1 MATPIEQALALA
13 NAGQPVPEALQMQ
26 VFQFA
31 GANNMGAADLE
42 RIFNVPAGTA
52 AATTQA
58 LGIADQVPSSLGGNM
73 APRRTVD
80 SGLGNFSQLR
90 RGTGVP
96 EDIIPPSQRMG
107 LPPTTAGGIQYD
119 PSLINNDASLATQ
132 QLGAASQILPPD
144 SGSYGFRVPNDRVS
158 DIGPIDSSDR
168 MGGGIGNF
176 GTEGEGTAETTLPPM
191 RQDGNYTPE
200 EVTFVTEQLRTGA
213 LSPADAASFYGVE
226 EQTIRDNLTA
236 AGVQIPGPPAGTAP
250 PPPGTGGG
258 AGTIGSNSVQG
269 LINKF
274 KSGAN
279 ITDADQINLYN
290 MARDQGLDINQLANM
305 AGVTTGSISQNLQR
319 LGLNPDALR
328 TSAFGPGTGYPNPTV
343 TTPTGAQTTITREA
357 PEIEARKLGLI
368 DLAKQLASREPTGGL
383 PQYKVAG
390 LSDDEIAGYDMA
402 RNYKGK
408 ALEAAGQGFNTL
420 GEVKQGLYNVAENR
434 IPTSD
439 AGVKKYLEEF
449 DPFVQGGIGTLNM
462 ARRRADA
469 AGDVGLASAA
479 GGIRRLR
486 GTTAEYD
493 PSNVSTYMNPYET
506 AVIDAAMEDVA
517 RQGEKRRQGIRA
529 QAVQQG
535 AFGGS
540 RAALTERDL
549 DRDIAQ
555 QQARLAGELRMSG
568 FNQAQQNALAAFE
581 NAKRRG
587 QTAAQ
592 LTGTLGQAGAGT
604 SLQSAGTLGNLAGL
618 TGRLGESR
626 SRLGLEG
633 VNQYGDTTKTLL
645 TAGDLGRQVGINQ
658 MEGAQLGQ
666 DILIKDIATQEAAG
680 QGQRAAQQR
689 ILDADRANRMQD
701 IQEPFGRAAFMSDI
715 LRGAPSSSMSM
726 VKDYNQQP
734 TGAAQAIGAVG
745 SLAATTAGA
754 KRAGII

>member
-13 NAGQPVPEALQMQ
+13 NAGQPVPEALQIQ

-31 GANNMGAADLE
+31 AANNMAATDLE
-42 RIFNVPAGTA
+42 QIFNMPPGTA
-52 AATTQA
+52 AATTQV
-58 LGIADQVPSSLGGNM
+58 LGIADQVPMSLGGNV
-73 APRRTVD
+73 AP
-80 SGLGNFSQLR
+80 SGMSQ
-90 RGTGVP
+90 
-96 EDIIPPSQRMG
+96 MG
-107 LPPTTAGGIQYD
+107 LPPTTAGGVQYD
-119 PSLINNDASLATQ
+119 PSLTVPNTSGQRLSNPA
-132 QLGAASQILPPD
+132 LGTGIASQ
-144 SGSYGFRVPNDRVS
+144 VPTGVPTADDFAQLRQDTTDRAS
-158 DIGPIDSSDR
+158 DLSPIDSSDR
-168 MGGGIGNF
+168 MGGGIGI
-176 GTEGEGTAETTLPPM
+176 GEGLGEGTGTIETTLPA
-191 RQDGNYTPE
+191 RRADGNYTPE
-200 EVTFVTEQLRTGA
+200 EVTFVTEALRTGQ
-213 LSPADAASFYGVE
+213 LTPADAASFYGVE
-226 EQTIRDNLTA
+226 EQTIRDNLA
-236 AGVQIPGPPAGTAP
+236 SAGVEIPGA
-250 PPPGTGGG
+250 GGG
-258 AGTIGSNSVQG
+258 TPGAGGGTPGAGGGSTPTTFPNTVQG
-269 LINKF
+269 LIDKF
-274 KSGAN
+274 KSGAY
-279 ITDADQINLYN
+279 ISEQDTRNLYN
-290 MARDQGLDINQLANM
+290 LAADQGLDINKLANL
-305 AGVTTGSISQNLQR
+305 AGVSTEFIRGNLQQ

-328 TSAFGPGTGYPNPTV
+328 TTAAFGPGTGYKNVEV
-343 TTPTGAQTTITREA
+343 TTPTDAQTTITREA

-402 RNYKGK
+402 RQYKGK
-408 ALEAAGQGFNTL
+408 ALEAAAQGFNTL
-420 GEVKQGLYNVAENR
+420 GDVKTGLYDLQRDR

-439 AGVKKYLEEF
+439 RGVKKYLEEF
-449 DPFVQGGIGTLNM
+449 DPFVRGGIGTLNM
-462 ARRRADA
+462 ARRRANA

-493 PSNVSTYMNPYET
+493 PTKISTYMNPYEKQ
-506 AVIDAAMEDVA
+506 VIDAAMEDIA
-517 RQGEKRRQGIRA
+517 RQGEKRRQGLRA
-529 QAVQQG
+529 QAVSQG

-540 RAALTERDL
+540 RAALAERDL
-549 DRDIAQ
+549 DRDIGQ
-555 QQARLAGELRMSG
+555 QQARLAGDLRMQG
-568 FNQAQQNALAAFE
+568 FNQAQANALAAFE

-604 SLQSAGTLGNLAGL
+604 SLSAAGTLGNLAGL

-666 DILIKDIATQEAAG
+666 DILIKDIASQEQAG
-680 QGQRAAQQR
+680 MAQRAQNQR
-689 ILDADRANRMQD
+689 VLDAERANRMQD

-726 VKDYNQQP
+726 VKSYNQQP
-734 TGAAQAIGAVG
+734 TQAAQAIGAFG

>member
-13 NAGQPVPEALQMQ
+13 NAGQPVPEALQIQ

-31 GANNMGAADLE
+31 GANNIGAADLE
-42 RIFNVPAGTA
+42 RIFNVPAGSA

-58 LGIADQVPSSLGGNM
+58 LGIADQVPMSLGGNL
-73 APRRTVD
+73 AP
-80 SGLGNFSQLR
+80 SGIGQ
-90 RGTGVP
+90 
-96 EDIIPPSQRMG
+96 MG
-107 LPPTTAGGIQYD
+107 LPPTTAGGVQYD
-119 PSLINNDASLATQ
+119 PSLTVPNTSTQRLSNPMPAT
-132 QLGAASQILPPD
+132 GIAASQILPP
-144 SGSYGFRVPNDRVS
+144 NS
-158 DIGPIDSSDR
+158 DLSPIDSSDR
-168 MGGGIGNF
+168 MGGGIGI
-176 GTEGEGTAETTLPPM
+176 GEGSGEGTGTIETTLPA
-191 RQDGNYTPE
+191 RRADGNYTPE
-200 EVTFVTEQLRTGA
+200 EITFVTEALRTGQ
-213 LSPADAASFYGVE
+213 LTPADAASFYGVE
-226 EQTIRDNLTA
+226 EQTIRDNLAA
-236 AGVQIPGPPAGTAP
+236 AGVEIPGAGGT
-250 PPPGTGGG
+250 PGAGGG
-258 AGTIGSNSVQG
+258 APGAGGGSAGGGATTFPNTVQG
-269 LINKF
+269 LIDKF
-274 KSGAN
+274 KSGAT
-279 ITDADQINLYN
+279 ITDADQVNLYN
-290 MARDQGLDINQLANM
+290 MARDQGIDINRLANM
-305 AGVTTGSISQNLQR
+305 AGVSTSSISQNLQR

-328 TSAFGPGTGYPNPTV
+328 TSGFGPGTGYKNVPV
-343 TTPTGAQTTITREA
+343 TTPTDAQTTITREA

-390 LSDDEIAGYDMA
+390 LSPDEIAGYDMA
-402 RNYKGK
+402 RQYKGK
-408 ALEAAGQGFNTL
+408 ALEAAAQGFNTL
-420 GEVKQGLYNVAENR
+420 GEVKQGLYDVAENR

-439 AGVKKYLEEF
+439 RGVQKYLEEF

-493 PSNVSTYMNPYET
+493 PTKISTYMNPYEQQ
-506 AVIDAAMEDVA
+506 VIDAAMEDIA
-517 RQGEKRRQGIRA
+517 RQGEKRRQGLRA
-529 QAVQQG
+529 QAVSQG

-540 RAALTERDL
+540 RAALAERDL

-555 QQARLAGELRMSG
+555 QQARLAGDLRMQG
-568 FNQAQQNALAAFE
+568 FNQAQANALAAFE

-604 SLQSAGTLGNLAGL
+604 SLSAAGTLGNLAGL

-666 DILIKDIATQEAAG
+666 DILIKDIASQEQAG
-680 QGQRAAQQR
+680 MAQRAQNQR
-689 ILDADRANRMQD
+689 VLDAERANRMQD
-701 IQEPFGRAAFMSDI
+701 IQEPYGRVAFMSDV
-715 LRGAPSSSMSM
+715 LRGAPSSQMSM
-726 VKDYNQQP
+726 VKSYNQQP
-734 TGAAQAIGAVG
+734 TGAAQAIGAFG

>member
-13 NAGQPVPEALQMQ
+13 NAGQPVPEALQIQ

-42 RIFNVPAGTA
+42 RIFNMPPGTA

-80 SGLGNFSQLR
+80 SGIGNFSQLR
-90 RGTGVP
+90 RGTRST

-132 QLGAASQILPPD
+132 QLGRGA
-144 SGSYGFRVPNDRVS
+144 S

-236 AGVQIPGPPAGTAP
+236 AGVQIPGPPAGAAP
-250 PPPGTGGG
+250 SPAGAAPSPPGTGGG
-258 AGTIGSNSVQG
+258 AGTIGTIGSNSVQG

-274 KSGAN
+274 KSGEN

-328 TSAFGPGTGYPNPTV
+328 TSAFGPGTGYSNPTV

-390 LSDDEIAGYDMA
+390 LSDDEIAGYDLA
-402 RNYKGK
+402 RQYKGA
-408 ALEAAGQGFNTL
+408 ALGAAGQGFNTL
-420 GEVKQGLYNVAENR
+420 GEVKQGLYDVAQNR

-439 AGVKKYLEEF
+439 SGVKKYLEEF

-493 PSNVSTYMNPYET
+493 PSNISSYMNPYET
-506 AVIDAAMEDVA
+506 AVIDAAMEDIG

-540 RAALTERDL
+540 RAALSERDL

-604 SLQSAGTLGNLAGL
+604 SLSSAGTLGNLAGL

-645 TAGDLGRQVGINQ
+645 TAGDLGRQIGINQ
-658 MEGAQLGQ
+658 MEAGQLGQ

-680 QGQRAAQQR
+680 QAQRAAEQR
-689 ILDADRANRMQD
+689 KLDADRANRMQD

>member
-13 NAGQPVPEALQMQ
+13 NAGQPVPEALQIQ

-31 GANNMGAADLE
+31 GANNIGAADLE
-42 RIFNVPAGTA
+42 RIFNVPAGSA

-58 LGIADQVPSSLGGNM
+58 LGIADQVPMSLGGNL
-73 APRRTVD
+73 AP
-80 SGLGNFSQLR
+80 SGIGQ
-90 RGTGVP
+90 
-96 EDIIPPSQRMG
+96 MG
-107 LPPTTAGGIQYD
+107 LPPTTAGGVQYD
-119 PSLINNDASLATQ
+119 PSLTVPNTSTQRLSNPMPAT
-132 QLGAASQILPPD
+132 GIAASQILPP
-144 SGSYGFRVPNDRVS
+144 NS
-158 DIGPIDSSDR
+158 DLSPIDSSDR
-168 MGGGIGNF
+168 MGGGIGI
-176 GTEGEGTAETTLPPM
+176 GEGS
-191 RQDGNYTPE
+191 GG
-200 EVTFVTEQLRTGA
+200 QLT
-213 LSPADAASFYGVE
+213 PADAASFYGVE
-226 EQTIRDNLTA
+226 EQTLRDNLAA
-236 AGVQIPGPPAGTAP
+236 AGVEIPGAGGT
-250 PPPGTGGG
+250 PGAGGG
-258 AGTIGSNSVQG
+258 APGAGGGSAGGGATTFPNTVQG
-269 LINKF
+269 LIDKF
-274 KSGAN
+274 KSGAT
-279 ITDADQINLYN
+279 ITDADQVNLYN
-290 MARDQGLDINQLANM
+290 MARDQGIDINRLANM
-305 AGVTTGSISQNLQR
+305 AGVSTSSISQNLQR

-328 TSAFGPGTGYPNPTV
+328 TSGFGPGTGYKNVPV
-343 TTPTGAQTTITREA
+343 TTPTDAQTTITREA

-390 LSDDEIAGYDMA
+390 LSPDEIAGYDMA
-402 RNYKGK
+402 RQYKGK
-408 ALEAAGQGFNTL
+408 ALEAAAQGFNTL
-420 GEVKQGLYNVAENR
+420 GEVKQGLYDVAENR

-439 AGVKKYLEEF
+439 RGVQKYLEEF

-493 PSNVSTYMNPYET
+493 PTKISTYMNPYEQQ
-506 AVIDAAMEDVA
+506 VIDAAMEDIA
-517 RQGEKRRQGIRA
+517 RQGEKRRQGLRA
-529 QAVQQG
+529 QAVSQG

-540 RAALTERDL
+540 RAALAERDL

-555 QQARLAGELRMSG
+555 QQARLAGDLRMQG
-568 FNQAQQNALAAFE
+568 FNQAQANALAAFE

-604 SLQSAGTLGNLAGL
+604 SLSAAGTLGNLAGL

-666 DILIKDIATQEAAG
+666 DILIKDIASQEQAG
-680 QGQRAAQQR
+680 MAQRAQNQR
-689 ILDADRANRMQD
+689 VLDAERANRMQD
-701 IQEPFGRAAFMSDI
+701 IQEPYGRVAFMSDV
-715 LRGAPSSSMSM
+715 LRGAPSSQMSM
-726 VKDYNQQP
+726 VKSYNQQP
-734 TGAAQAIGAVG
+734 TGAAQAIGAFG

>member
-13 NAGQPVPEALQMQ
+13 NAGQPVPEALQIQ

-31 GANNMGAADLE
+31 GANNIGAADLE
-42 RIFNVPAGTA
+42 RIFNVPAGSA

-58 LGIADQVPSSLGGNM
+58 LGIADQVPMSLGGNL
-73 APRRTVD
+73 AP
-80 SGLGNFSQLR
+80 SGIGQ
-90 RGTGVP
+90 
-96 EDIIPPSQRMG
+96 MG
-107 LPPTTAGGIQYD
+107 LPPTTAGGVQYD
-119 PSLINNDASLATQ
+119 PSLTVPNTSGQRLSNPMPAT
-132 QLGAASQILPPD
+132 GIAASQILPP
-144 SGSYGFRVPNDRVS
+144 NS
-158 DIGPIDSSDR
+158 DLSPIDSSDR
-168 MGGGIGNF
+168 MGGGIGI
-176 GTEGEGTAETTLPPM
+176 GEGSGEGTGTIETTLPA
-191 RQDGNYTPE
+191 RRADGNYTPE
-200 EVTFVTEQLRTGA
+200 EITFVTEALRTGQ
-213 LSPADAASFYGVE
+213 LTPADAASFYGVE
-226 EQTIRDNLTA
+226 EQTIRDNLAA
-236 AGVQIPGPPAGTAP
+236 AGVEIPGAGGT
-250 PPPGTGGG
+250 PGAGGG
-258 AGTIGSNSVQG
+258 APGAGGGSAGGGATTFPNTVQG
-269 LINKF
+269 LIDKF
-274 KSGAN
+274 KSGAT
-279 ITDADQINLYN
+279 ITDADQVNLYN
-290 MARDQGLDINQLANM
+290 MARDQGIDINRLANM
-305 AGVTTGSISQNLQR
+305 AGVSTSSISQNLQR

-328 TSAFGPGTGYPNPTV
+328 TSGFGPGTGYKNVPV
-343 TTPTGAQTTITREA
+343 TTPTDAQTTITREA

-390 LSDDEIAGYDMA
+390 LSPDEIAGYDMA
-402 RNYKGK
+402 RQYKGK
-408 ALEAAGQGFNTL
+408 ALEAAAQGFNTL
-420 GEVKQGLYNVAENR
+420 GEVKQGLYDVAENR

-439 AGVKKYLEEF
+439 RGVQKYLEEF

-493 PSNVSTYMNPYET
+493 PTKISTYMNPYEQQ
-506 AVIDAAMEDVA
+506 VIDAAMEDIA
-517 RQGEKRRQGIRA
+517 RQGEKRRQGLRA
-529 QAVQQG
+529 QAVSQG

-540 RAALTERDL
+540 RAALAERDL

-555 QQARLAGELRMSG
+555 QQARLAGDLRMQG
-568 FNQAQQNALAAFE
+568 FNQAQANALAAFE

-604 SLQSAGTLGNLAGL
+604 SLSAAGTLGNLAGL

-666 DILIKDIATQEAAG
+666 DILIKDIASQEQAG
-680 QGQRAAQQR
+680 MAQRAQNQR
-689 ILDADRANRMQD
+689 VLDAERANRMQD
-701 IQEPFGRAAFMSDI
+701 IQEPYGRVAFMSDV
-715 LRGAPSSSMSM
+715 LRGAPSSQMSM
-726 VKDYNQQP
+726 VKSYNQQP
-734 TGAAQAIGAVG
+734 TGAAQAIGAFG

>member
-13 NAGQPVPEALQMQ
+13 NAGQPVPEALQIQ

-31 GANNMGAADLE
+31 AANNLGATDLE
-42 RIFNVPAGTA
+42 RIFNVPAGSA

-58 LGIADQVPSSLGGNM
+58 LGIADQVPMSLGGNL
-73 APRRTVD
+73 AP
-80 SGLGNFSQLR
+80 SGIGQ
-90 RGTGVP
+90 
-96 EDIIPPSQRMG
+96 MG
-107 LPPTTAGGIQYD
+107 LPPTTAGGVQYD
-119 PSLINNDASLATQ
+119 PSLTVPNTSTQRLSNPMPAT
-132 QLGAASQILPPD
+132 GIAASQILPP
-144 SGSYGFRVPNDRVS
+144 NS
-158 DIGPIDSSDR
+158 DLSPIDSSDR
-168 MGGGIGNF
+168 MGGGIGI
-176 GTEGEGTAETTLPPM
+176 GEGSGEGTGTIETTLPA
-191 RQDGNYTPE
+191 RRADGNYTPE
-200 EVTFVTEQLRTGA
+200 EITFVTEALRTGQ
-213 LSPADAASFYGVE
+213 LTPADAASFYGVE
-226 EQTIRDNLTA
+226 EQTIRDNLAA
-236 AGVQIPGPPAGTAP
+236 AGVEIPGAGGT
-250 PPPGTGGG
+250 PGAGGG
-258 AGTIGSNSVQG
+258 APGAGGGSAGGGATTFPNTVQG
-269 LINKF
+269 LIDKF
-274 KSGAN
+274 KSGAT
-279 ITDADQINLYN
+279 ITDADQVNLYN
-290 MARDQGLDINQLANM
+290 MARDQGIDINRLANM
-305 AGVTTGSISQNLQR
+305 AGVSTSSISQNLQR

-328 TSAFGPGTGYPNPTV
+328 TSGFGPGTGYKNVPV
-343 TTPTGAQTTITREA
+343 TTPTDAQTTITREA

-390 LSDDEIAGYDMA
+390 LSPDEIAGYDMA
-402 RNYKGK
+402 RQYKGK
-408 ALEAAGQGFNTL
+408 ALEAAAQGFNTL
-420 GEVKQGLYNVAENR
+420 GEVKQGLYDVAENR

-439 AGVKKYLEEF
+439 RGVQKYLEEF

-493 PSNVSTYMNPYET
+493 PTKISTYMNPYEQQ
-506 AVIDAAMEDVA
+506 VIDAAMEDIA
-517 RQGEKRRQGIRA
+517 RQGEKRRQGLRA
-529 QAVQQG
+529 QAVSQG

-540 RAALTERDL
+540 RAALAERDL

-555 QQARLAGELRMSG
+555 QQARLAGDLRMQG
-568 FNQAQQNALAAFE
+568 FNQAQANALAAFE

-604 SLQSAGTLGNLAGL
+604 SLSAAGTLGNLAGL

-666 DILIKDIATQEAAG
+666 DILIKDIASQEQAG
-680 QGQRAAQQR
+680 MAQRAQNQR
-689 ILDADRANRMQD
+689 VLDAERANRMQD
-701 IQEPFGRAAFMSDI
+701 IQEPYGRVAFMSDV
-715 LRGAPSSSMSM
+715 LRGAPSSQMSM
-726 VKDYNQQP
+726 VKSYNQQP
-734 TGAAQAIGAVG
+734 TGAAQAIGAFG

>member
-13 NAGQPVPEALQMQ
+13 NAGQPVPEALQIQ

-31 GANNMGAADLE
+31 GANNIGAADLE
-42 RIFNVPAGTA
+42 RIFNVPAGSA

-58 LGIADQVPSSLGGNM
+58 LGIADQVPMSLGGNL
-73 APRRTVD
+73 AP
-80 SGLGNFSQLR
+80 SGIGQ
-90 RGTGVP
+90 
-96 EDIIPPSQRMG
+96 MG
-107 LPPTTAGGIQYD
+107 LPPTTAGGVQYD
-119 PSLINNDASLATQ
+119 PSLTVPNTSTQRLSNPMPAT
-132 QLGAASQILPPD
+132 GIAASQILPP
-144 SGSYGFRVPNDRVS
+144 NS
-158 DIGPIDSSDR
+158 DLSPIDSSDR
-168 MGGGIGNF
+168 MGGGIGI
-176 GTEGEGTAETTLPPM
+176 GEGSGEGTGTIETTLPA
-191 RQDGNYTPE
+191 RRADGNYTPE
-200 EVTFVTEQLRTGA
+200 EITFVTEALRTGQ
-213 LSPADAASFYGVE
+213 LTPADAASFYGVE
-226 EQTIRDNLTA
+226 EQTIRDNLAA
-236 AGVQIPGPPAGTAP
+236 AGVEIPGAGGT
-250 PPPGTGGG
+250 PGAGGGTPGAGGGSAGGG
-258 AGTIGSNSVQG
+258 ATTFPNTVQG
-269 LINKF
+269 LIDKF
-274 KSGAN
+274 KSGAT
-279 ITDADQINLYN
+279 ITDADQVNLYN
-290 MARDQGLDINQLANM
+290 MARDQGIDINRLANM
-305 AGVTTGSISQNLQR
+305 AGVSTSSISQNLQR

-328 TSAFGPGTGYPNPTV
+328 TSGFGPGTGYKNVPV
-343 TTPTGAQTTITREA
+343 TTPTDAQTTITREA

-390 LSDDEIAGYDMA
+390 LSPDEIAGYDMA
-402 RNYKGK
+402 RQYKGK
-408 ALEAAGQGFNTL
+408 ALEAAAQGFNTL
-420 GEVKQGLYNVAENR
+420 GEVKQGLYDVAENR

-439 AGVKKYLEEF
+439 RGVQKYLEEF

-493 PSNVSTYMNPYET
+493 PTKISTYMNPYEQQ
-506 AVIDAAMEDVA
+506 VIDAAMEDIA
-517 RQGEKRRQGIRA
+517 RQGEKRRQGLRA
-529 QAVQQG
+529 QAVSQG

-540 RAALTERDL
+540 RAALAERDL

-555 QQARLAGELRMSG
+555 QQARLAGDLRMQG
-568 FNQAQQNALAAFE
+568 FNQAQANALAAFE

-604 SLQSAGTLGNLAGL
+604 SLSAAGTLGNLAGL

-666 DILIKDIATQEAAG
+666 DILIKDIASQEQAG
-680 QGQRAAQQR
+680 MAQRAQNQR
-689 ILDADRANRMQD
+689 VLDAERANRMQD
-701 IQEPFGRAAFMSDI
+701 IQEPYGRVAFMSDV
-715 LRGAPSSSMSM
+715 LRGAPSSQMSM
-726 VKDYNQQP
+726 VKSYNQQP
-734 TGAAQAIGAVG
+734 TGAAQAIGAFG

>member
-13 NAGQPVPEALQMQ
+13 NAGQPVPEALQIQ

-31 GANNMGAADLE
+31 GANNIGAADLE
-42 RIFNVPAGTA
+42 RIFNVPAGSA

-58 LGIADQVPSSLGGNM
+58 LGIADQVPMSLGGNL
-73 APRRTVD
+73 AP
-80 SGLGNFSQLR
+80 SGIGQ
-90 RGTGVP
+90 
-96 EDIIPPSQRMG
+96 MG
-107 LPPTTAGGIQYD
+107 LPPTTAGGVQYD
-119 PSLINNDASLATQ
+119 PSLTVPNTSTQRLSNPMPAT
-132 QLGAASQILPPD
+132 GIAASQILPP
-144 SGSYGFRVPNDRVS
+144 NS
-158 DIGPIDSSDR
+158 DLSPIDSSDR
-168 MGGGIGNF
+168 MGGGIGI
-176 GTEGEGTAETTLPPM
+176 GEGSGEGTGTIETTLPA
-191 RQDGNYTPE
+191 RRADGNYTPE
-200 EVTFVTEQLRTGA
+200 EITFVTEALRTGQ
-213 LSPADAASFYGVE
+213 LTPADAASFYGVE
-226 EQTIRDNLTA
+226 EQTIRDNLAA
-236 AGVQIPGPPAGTAP
+236 AGVEIPGAGGT
-250 PPPGTGGG
+250 PGAGGG
-258 AGTIGSNSVQG
+258 APGAGGGSAGGGATTFPNTVQG
-269 LINKF
+269 LIDKF
-274 KSGAN
+274 KSGAT
-279 ITDADQINLYN
+279 ITDADQVNLYN
-290 MARDQGLDINQLANM
+290 MARDQGIDINRLANM
-305 AGVTTGSISQNLQR
+305 AGVSTSSISQNLQR

-328 TSAFGPGTGYPNPTV
+328 TSGFGPGTGYKNVPV
-343 TTPTGAQTTITREA
+343 TTPTDAQTTITREA

-390 LSDDEIAGYDMA
+390 RSPDEIAGYDMA
-402 RNYKGK
+402 RQYKGK
-408 ALEAAGQGFNTL
+408 ALEAAAQGFNTL
-420 GEVKQGLYNVAENR
+420 GEVKQGLYDVAENR

-439 AGVKKYLEEF
+439 RGVQKYLEEF

-493 PSNVSTYMNPYET
+493 PTKISTYMNPYEQQ
-506 AVIDAAMEDVA
+506 VIDAAMEDIA
-517 RQGEKRRQGIRA
+517 RQGEKRRQGLRA
-529 QAVQQG
+529 QAVSQG

-540 RAALTERDL
+540 RAALAERDL

-555 QQARLAGELRMSG
+555 QQARLAGDLRMQG
-568 FNQAQQNALAAFE
+568 FNQAQANALAAFE

-604 SLQSAGTLGNLAGL
+604 SLSAAGTLGNLAGL

-666 DILIKDIATQEAAG
+666 DILIKDIASQEQAG
-680 QGQRAAQQR
+680 MAQRAQNQR
-689 ILDADRANRMQD
+689 VLDAERANRMQD
-701 IQEPFGRAAFMSDI
+701 IQEPYGRVAFMSDV
-715 LRGAPSSSMSM
+715 LRGAPSSQMSM
-726 VKDYNQQP
+726 VKSYNQQP
-734 TGAAQAIGAVG
+734 TGAAQAIGAFG

>member
-13 NAGQPVPEALQMQ
+13 NAGQPVPEALQIQ

-31 GANNMGAADLE
+31 AANNLGATDLE
-42 RIFNVPAGTA
+42 RIFNVPAGSA

-58 LGIADQVPSSLGGNM
+58 LGIADQVPMSLGGNL
-73 APRRTVD
+73 AP
-80 SGLGNFSQLR
+80 SGIGQ
-90 RGTGVP
+90 
-96 EDIIPPSQRMG
+96 MG
-107 LPPTTAGGIQYD
+107 LPPTTAGGVQYD
-119 PSLINNDASLATQ
+119 PSLTVPNTSTQRLSNPMPAT
-132 QLGAASQILPPD
+132 GIAASQILPP
-144 SGSYGFRVPNDRVS
+144 NS
-158 DIGPIDSSDR
+158 DLSPIDSSDR
-168 MGGGIGNF
+168 MGGGIGI
-176 GTEGEGTAETTLPPM
+176 GEGSGEGTGTIETTLPA
-191 RQDGNYTPE
+191 RRADGNYTPE
-200 EVTFVTEQLRTGA
+200 EITFVTEALRTGQ
-213 LSPADAASFYGVE
+213 LTPADAASFYGVE
-226 EQTIRDNLTA
+226 EQTIRDNLAA
-236 AGVQIPGPPAGTAP
+236 AGVEIPGAGGT
-250 PPPGTGGG
+250 PGAGGG
-258 AGTIGSNSVQG
+258 APGAGGGSAGGGATTFPNTVQG
-269 LINKF
+269 LIDKF
-274 KSGAN
+274 KSGAT
-279 ITDADQINLYN
+279 ITDADQVNLYN
-290 MARDQGLDINQLANM
+290 MARDQGIDINRLANM
-305 AGVTTGSISQNLQR
+305 AGVSTSSISQNLQR

-328 TSAFGPGTGYPNPTV
+328 TSGFGPGTGYKNVPV
-343 TTPTGAQTTITREA
+343 TTPIDAQTTITREA

-390 LSDDEIAGYDMA
+390 LSPDEIAGYDMA
-402 RNYKGK
+402 RQYKGK
-408 ALEAAGQGFNTL
+408 ALEAAAQGFNTL
-420 GEVKQGLYNVAENR
+420 GEVKQGLYDVAENR

-439 AGVKKYLEEF
+439 RGVQKYLEEF

-493 PSNVSTYMNPYET
+493 PTKISTYMNPYEQQ
-506 AVIDAAMEDVA
+506 VIDAAMEDIA
-517 RQGEKRRQGIRA
+517 RQGEKRRQGLRA
-529 QAVQQG
+529 QAVSQG

-540 RAALTERDL
+540 RAALAERDL

-555 QQARLAGELRMSG
+555 QQARLAGDLRMQG
-568 FNQAQQNALAAFE
+568 FNQAQANALAAFE

-604 SLQSAGTLGNLAGL
+604 SLSAAGTLGNLAGL

-666 DILIKDIATQEAAG
+666 DILIKDIASQEQAG
-680 QGQRAAQQR
+680 MAQRAQNQR
-689 ILDADRANRMQD
+689 VLDAERANRMQD
-701 IQEPFGRAAFMSDI
+701 IQEPYGRVAFMSDV
-715 LRGAPSSSMSM
+715 LRGAPSSQMSM
-726 VKDYNQQP
+726 VKSYNQQP
-734 TGAAQAIGAVG
+734 TGAAQAIGAFG

>member
-13 NAGQPVPEALQMQ
+13 NAGQPVPEALQIQ

-31 GANNMGAADLE
+31 GANNIGAADLE
-42 RIFNVPAGTA
+42 RIFNVPAGSA

-58 LGIADQVPSSLGGNM
+58 LGIADQVPMSLGGNL
-73 APRRTVD
+73 AP
-80 SGLGNFSQLR
+80 SGIGQ
-90 RGTGVP
+90 
-96 EDIIPPSQRMG
+96 MG
-107 LPPTTAGGIQYD
+107 LPPTTAGGVQYD
-119 PSLINNDASLATQ
+119 PSLTVPNTSTQRLSNPMPAT
-132 QLGAASQILPPD
+132 GIAASQILPP
-144 SGSYGFRVPNDRVS
+144 NS
-158 DIGPIDSSDR
+158 DLSPIDSSDR
-168 MGGGIGNF
+168 MGGGIGI
-176 GTEGEGTAETTLPPM
+176 GEGSGEGTGTIETTLPA
-191 RQDGNYTPE
+191 RRADGNYTPE
-200 EVTFVTEQLRTGA
+200 EITFVTEALRTGQ
-213 LSPADAASFYGVE
+213 LTPADAASFYGVE
-226 EQTIRDNLTA
+226 EQTIRDNLAA
-236 AGVQIPGPPAGTAP
+236 AGVEIPGAGGT
-250 PPPGTGGG
+250 PGAGGG
-258 AGTIGSNSVQG
+258 APGAGGGSAGGGATTFPNTVQG
-269 LINKF
+269 LIDKF
-274 KSGAN
+274 KSGAT
-279 ITDADQINLYN
+279 ITDADQVNLYN
-290 MARDQGLDINQLANM
+290 MARDQGIDINRLANM
-305 AGVTTGSISQNLQR
+305 AGVSTSSISQNLQR

-328 TSAFGPGTGYPNPTV
+328 TSGFGPGTGYKNVPV
-343 TTPTGAQTTITREA
+343 TTPTDAQTTITREA

-390 LSDDEIAGYDMA
+390 LSPDEIAGYDMA
-402 RNYKGK
+402 RQYKGK
-408 ALEAAGQGFNTL
+408 ALEAAAQGFNTL
-420 GEVKQGLYNVAENR
+420 GEVKQGLYDVAENR

-439 AGVKKYLEEF
+439 RGVQKYLEEF

-493 PSNVSTYMNPYET
+493 PTKISTYMNPYEQQ
-506 AVIDAAMEDVA
+506 VIDAAMEDIA
-517 RQGEKRRQGIRA
+517 RQGEKRRQGLRA
-529 QAVQQG
+529 QAVSQG

-540 RAALTERDL
+540 RAALAERDL

-555 QQARLAGELRMSG
+555 QQARLAGDLRMQG
-568 FNQAQQNALAAFE
+568 FNQAQANALAAFE

-604 SLQSAGTLGNLAGL
+604 SLSAAGTLGNLAGL

-666 DILIKDIATQEAAG
+666 DILIKDIASQEQAG
-680 QGQRAAQQR
+680 MAQRAQNQR
-689 ILDADRANRMQD
+689 VLDAERANRMQD
-701 IQEPFGRAAFMSDI
+701 IQEPYGRVAFMSDV
-715 LRGAPSSSMSM
+715 LRGAPSSQMSM
-726 VKDYNQQP
+726 VKSYNQQP
-734 TGAAQAIGAVG
+734 TVAGQAIGAFG

>member
-13 NAGQPVPEALQMQ
+13 NAGQPVPEALQIQ

-31 GANNMGAADLE
+31 GANNIGAADLE
-42 RIFNVPAGTA
+42 RIFNVPAGSA

-58 LGIADQVPSSLGGNM
+58 LGIADQVPMSLGGNL
-73 APRRTVD
+73 AP
-80 SGLGNFSQLR
+80 SGIGQ
-90 RGTGVP
+90 
-96 EDIIPPSQRMG
+96 MG
-107 LPPTTAGGIQYD
+107 LPPTTAGGVQYD
-119 PSLINNDASLATQ
+119 PSLTVPNTSTQRLSNPMPAT
-132 QLGAASQILPPD
+132 GIAASQILPP
-144 SGSYGFRVPNDRVS
+144 NS
-158 DIGPIDSSDR
+158 DLSPIDSSDR
-168 MGGGIGNF
+168 MGGGIGI
-176 GTEGEGTAETTLPPM
+176 GEGSGEGTGTIETTLPA
-191 RQDGNYTPE
+191 RRADGNYTPE
-200 EVTFVTEQLRTGA
+200 EITFVTEALRTGQ
-213 LSPADAASFYGVE
+213 LTPADAASFYGVE
-226 EQTIRDNLTA
+226 EQTIRDNLAA
-236 AGVQIPGPPAGTAP
+236 AGVEIPGAGGT
-250 PPPGTGGG
+250 PGAGGG
-258 AGTIGSNSVQG
+258 APGAGGGSAGGGATTFPNTVQG
-269 LINKF
+269 LIDKF
-274 KSGAN
+274 KSGAT
-279 ITDADQINLYN
+279 ITDADQVNLYN
-290 MARDQGLDINQLANM
+290 MARDQGIDINRLANM
-305 AGVTTGSISQNLQR
+305 AGVSTSSISQNLQR

-328 TSAFGPGTGYPNPTV
+328 TSGFGPGTGYKNVPV
-343 TTPTGAQTTITREA
+343 TTPTDAQTTITREA

-390 LSDDEIAGYDMA
+390 LSPDEIAGYERA
-402 RNYKGK
+402 RQYKGK
-408 ALEAAGQGFNTL
+408 ALEAAAQGLNTL
-420 GEVKQGLYNVAENR
+420 GEVKQGLYDVAENR

-439 AGVKKYLEEF
+439 RGVQKYLEEF

-493 PSNVSTYMNPYET
+493 PTKISTYMNPYEQQ
-506 AVIDAAMEDVA
+506 VIDAAMEDIA
-517 RQGEKRRQGIRA
+517 RQGEKRRQGLRA
-529 QAVQQG
+529 QAVSQG

-540 RAALTERDL
+540 RAALAERDL

-555 QQARLAGELRMSG
+555 QQARLAGDLRMQG
-568 FNQAQQNALAAFE
+568 FNQAQANALAAFE

-604 SLQSAGTLGNLAGL
+604 SLSAAGTLGNLAGL

-666 DILIKDIATQEAAG
+666 DILIKDIASQEQAG
-680 QGQRAAQQR
+680 MAQRAQNQR
-689 ILDADRANRMQD
+689 VLDAERANRMQD
-701 IQEPFGRAAFMSDI
+701 IQEPYGRVAFMSDV
-715 LRGAPSSSMSM
+715 LRGAPSSQMSM
-726 VKDYNQQP
+726 VKSYNQQP
-734 TGAAQAIGAVG
+734 TGAAQAIGAFG

>member
-13 NAGQPVPEALQMQ
+13 NAGQPVPEAFQIQ

-31 GANNMGAADLE
+31 GANNIGAADLE
-42 RIFNVPAGTA
+42 RIFNVPAGSA

-58 LGIADQVPSSLGGNM
+58 LGIADQVPMSLGGNL
-73 APRRTVD
+73 AP
-80 SGLGNFSQLR
+80 SGIGQ
-90 RGTGVP
+90 
-96 EDIIPPSQRMG
+96 MG
-107 LPPTTAGGIQYD
+107 LPPTTAGGVQYD
-119 PSLINNDASLATQ
+119 PSLTVPNTSGQRLSNPMPAT
-132 QLGAASQILPPD
+132 GIAASQILPP
-144 SGSYGFRVPNDRVS
+144 NS
-158 DIGPIDSSDR
+158 DLSPIDSSDR
-168 MGGGIGNF
+168 MGGGIGI
-176 GTEGEGTAETTLPPM
+176 GEGSGEGTGTIETTLPA
-191 RQDGNYTPE
+191 RRADGNYTPE
-200 EVTFVTEQLRTGA
+200 EITFVTEALRTGQ
-213 LSPADAASFYGVE
+213 LTPADAASFYGVE
-226 EQTIRDNLTA
+226 EQTIRDNLAA
-236 AGVQIPGPPAGTAP
+236 AGVEIPGAGGT
-250 PPPGTGGG
+250 PGAGGG
-258 AGTIGSNSVQG
+258 APGAGGGSAGGGATTFPNTVQG
-269 LINKF
+269 LIDKF
-274 KSGAN
+274 KSGAT
-279 ITDADQINLYN
+279 ITDADQVNLYN
-290 MARDQGLDINQLANM
+290 MARDQGIDINRLANM
-305 AGVTTGSISQNLQR
+305 AGVSTSSISQNLQR

-328 TSAFGPGTGYPNPTV
+328 TSGFGPGTGYKNVPV
-343 TTPTGAQTTITREA
+343 TTPTDAQTTITREA

-390 LSDDEIAGYDMA
+390 LSPDEIAGYDMA
-402 RNYKGK
+402 RQYKGK
-408 ALEAAGQGFNTL
+408 ALEAAAQGFNTL
-420 GEVKQGLYNVAENR
+420 GEVKQGLYDVAENR

-439 AGVKKYLEEF
+439 RGVQKYLEEF

-493 PSNVSTYMNPYET
+493 PTKISTYMNPYEQQ
-506 AVIDAAMEDVA
+506 VIDAAMEDIA
-517 RQGEKRRQGIRA
+517 RQGEKRRQGLRA
-529 QAVQQG
+529 QAVSQG

-540 RAALTERDL
+540 RAALAERDL

-555 QQARLAGELRMSG
+555 QQARLAGDLRMQG
-568 FNQAQQNALAAFE
+568 FNQAQANALAAFE

-604 SLQSAGTLGNLAGL
+604 SLSAAGTLGNLAGL

-666 DILIKDIATQEAAG
+666 DILIKDIASQEQAG
-680 QGQRAAQQR
+680 MAQRAQNQR
-689 ILDADRANRMQD
+689 VLDAERANRMQD
-701 IQEPFGRAAFMSDI
+701 IQEPYGRVAFMSDV
-715 LRGAPSSSMSM
+715 LRGAPSSQMSM
-726 VKDYNQQP
+726 VKSYNQQP
-734 TGAAQAIGAVG
+734 TGAAQAIGAFG

>member
-13 NAGQPVPEALQMQ
+13 NAGQPVPEALQIQ

-31 GANNMGAADLE
+31 GANNIGAADLE
-42 RIFNVPAGTA
+42 RIFNVPAGSA

-58 LGIADQVPSSLGGNM
+58 LGIADQVPMSLGGNL
-73 APRRTVD
+73 AP
-80 SGLGNFSQLR
+80 SGIGQ
-90 RGTGVP
+90 
-96 EDIIPPSQRMG
+96 MG
-107 LPPTTAGGIQYD
+107 LPPTTAGGVQYD
-119 PSLINNDASLATQ
+119 PSLTVPNTSTQRLSNPMPAT
-132 QLGAASQILPPD
+132 GIAASQILPP
-144 SGSYGFRVPNDRVS
+144 NS
-158 DIGPIDSSDR
+158 DLSPIDSSDR
-168 MGGGIGNF
+168 MGGGIGI
-176 GTEGEGTAETTLPPM
+176 GEGSGEGTGTIETTLPA
-191 RQDGNYTPE
+191 RRADGNYTPE
-200 EVTFVTEQLRTGA
+200 EITFVTEALRTGQ
-213 LSPADAASFYGVE
+213 LTPADAASFYGVE
-226 EQTIRDNLTA
+226 EQTIRDNLAA
-236 AGVQIPGPPAGTAP
+236 AGVEIPGAGGT
-250 PPPGTGGG
+250 PGAGGG
-258 AGTIGSNSVQG
+258 APGAGGGSAGGGATTFPNTVQG
-269 LINKF
+269 LIDKF
-274 KSGAN
+274 KSGAT
-279 ITDADQINLYN
+279 ITDADQVNLYN
-290 MARDQGLDINQLANM
+290 MARDQGIDINRLANM
-305 AGVTTGSISQNLQR
+305 AGVSTSSISQNLQR

-328 TSAFGPGTGYPNPTV
+328 TSGFGPGTGYKNVPV
-343 TTPTGAQTTITREA
+343 TTPTDAQTTITREA

-390 LSDDEIAGYDMA
+390 LSPDEIAGYDMA
-402 RNYKGK
+402 RQYKGK
-408 ALEAAGQGFNTL
+408 ALEAAAQGFNTL
-420 GEVKQGLYNVAENR
+420 GEVKQGLYDVAENR

-439 AGVKKYLEEF
+439 RGVQKYLEEF

-493 PSNVSTYMNPYET
+493 PTKISTYMNPYEQQ
-506 AVIDAAMEDVA
+506 VIDAAMEDIA
-517 RQGEKRRQGIRA
+517 RQGEKRRQGLRA
-529 QAVQQG
+529 QAVSQG

-540 RAALTERDL
+540 RAALAERDL

-555 QQARLAGELRMSG
+555 QQARLAGDLRMQG
-568 FNQAQQNALAAFE
+568 FNQAQANALAAFE

-604 SLQSAGTLGNLAGL
+604 SLSAAGTLGNLAGL

-666 DILIKDIATQEAAG
+666 DILIKDIASQEQARMA
-680 QGQRAAQQR
+680 QRAQNQR
-689 ILDADRANRMQD
+689 VLDAERANRMQD
-701 IQEPFGRAAFMSDI
+701 IQEPYGRVAFMSDV
-715 LRGAPSSSMSM
+715 LRGAPSSQMSM
-726 VKDYNQQP
+726 VKSYNQQP
-734 TGAAQAIGAVG
+734 TGAAQAIGAFG

>member
-13 NAGQPVPEALQMQ
+13 NAGQPVPEALQIQ

-31 GANNMGAADLE
+31 GANNIGAADLE
-42 RIFNVPAGTA
+42 RIFNVPAGSA

-58 LGIADQVPSSLGGNM
+58 LGIADQVPMSLGGNL
-73 APRRTVD
+73 AP
-80 SGLGNFSQLR
+80 SGIGQ
-90 RGTGVP
+90 
-96 EDIIPPSQRMG
+96 MG
-107 LPPTTAGGIQYD
+107 LPPTTAGGVQYD
-119 PSLINNDASLATQ
+119 PSLTVPNTSTQRLSNPMPAT
-132 QLGAASQILPPD
+132 GIAASQILPP
-144 SGSYGFRVPNDRVS
+144 NS
-158 DIGPIDSSDR
+158 DLSPIDSSDR
-168 MGGGIGNF
+168 MGGGIGI
-176 GTEGEGTAETTLPPM
+176 GEGSGEGTGTIETTLPA
-191 RQDGNYTPE
+191 RRADGNYTPE
-200 EVTFVTEQLRTGA
+200 EITFVTEALRTGQ
-213 LSPADAASFYGVE
+213 LTPADAASFYGVE
-226 EQTIRDNLTA
+226 EQTIRDNLAA
-236 AGVQIPGPPAGTAP
+236 AGVEIPGAGGT
-250 PPPGTGGG
+250 PGAGGG
-258 AGTIGSNSVQG
+258 APGAGGGSAGGGATTFPNTVQG
-269 LINKF
+269 LIDKC
-274 KSGAN
+274 KSGAT
-279 ITDADQINLYN
+279 ITDADQVNLYN
-290 MARDQGLDINQLANM
+290 MARDQGIDINRLANM
-305 AGVTTGSISQNLQR
+305 AGVSTSSISQNLQR

-328 TSAFGPGTGYPNPTV
+328 TSGFGPGTGYKNVPV
-343 TTPTGAQTTITREA
+343 TTPTDAQTTITREA

-390 LSDDEIAGYDMA
+390 LSPDEIAGYDMA
-402 RNYKGK
+402 RQYKGK
-408 ALEAAGQGFNTL
+408 ALEAAAQGFNTL
-420 GEVKQGLYNVAENR
+420 GEVKQGLYDVAENR

-439 AGVKKYLEEF
+439 RGVQKYLEEF

-493 PSNVSTYMNPYET
+493 PTKISTYMNPYEQQ
-506 AVIDAAMEDVA
+506 VIDAAMEDIA
-517 RQGEKRRQGIRA
+517 RQGEKRRQGLRA
-529 QAVQQG
+529 QAVSQG

-540 RAALTERDL
+540 RAALAERDL

-555 QQARLAGELRMSG
+555 QQARLAGDLRMQG
-568 FNQAQQNALAAFE
+568 FNQAQANALAAFE

-604 SLQSAGTLGNLAGL
+604 SLSAAGTLGNLAGL

-666 DILIKDIATQEAAG
+666 DILIKDIASQEQAG
-680 QGQRAAQQR
+680 MAQRAQNQR
-689 ILDADRANRMQD
+689 VLDAERANRMQD
-701 IQEPFGRAAFMSDI
+701 IQEPYGRVAFMSDV
-715 LRGAPSSSMSM
+715 LRGAPSSQMSM
-726 VKDYNQQP
+726 VKSYNQQP
-734 TGAAQAIGAVG
+734 TGAAQAIGAFG